1 MKKGIF
7 LDNLKL
13 SDKATTLKRRW
24 FNFNKEKYRTIN
36 ILADMSKVFQRI
48 FYKEIDTLKP

>member
-7 LDNLKL
+7 PGNLKL

-36 ILADMSKVFQRI
+36 ILTDMSKVFQRI